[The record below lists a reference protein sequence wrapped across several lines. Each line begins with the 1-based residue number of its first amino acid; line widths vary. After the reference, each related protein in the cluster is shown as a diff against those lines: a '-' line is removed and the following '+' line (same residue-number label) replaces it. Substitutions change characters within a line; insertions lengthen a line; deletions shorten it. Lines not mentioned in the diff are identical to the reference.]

1 METSSSGCNV
11 LSSQD
16 SSATIGKGCRIGPNV
31 VIGPGVVVEDGKRN
45 FDSRNFETHAL
56 SHG

>member
-1 METSSSGCNV
+1 METSSSSCNV

-45 FDSRNFETHAL
+45 FDSETHAL
-56 SHG
+56 SHE

>member
-1 METSSSGCNV
+1 MSSSSGCIV

-31 VIGPGVVVEDGKRN
+31 VIGPGVVVEDGKKD
-45 FDSRNFETHAL
+45 FVSVNFETCTL